1 MEPMNTFLNIEQK
14 CIKNLLDNSK
24 KLIENTEEST
34 GYYRVDIDVMNEFI
48 KSYINLL
55 NFIEKESV
63 NEKRSY

>member
-34 GYYRVDIDVMNEFI
+34 GYYRVDIDVMDEFI
-48 KSYINLL
+48 KSYIDMLTG
-55 NFIEKESV
+55 
-63 NEKRSY
+63 